1 MNALEQAKELRDI
14 IQRVHPFDFA
24 LNERCE
30 KLVETLEAK
39 NVVDTGGDSGTG
51 SAGEGESLGDA

>member
-1 MNALEQAKELRDI
+1 MSALEQAKELRDI

-30 KLVETLEAK
+30 KLVATLEAK